1 MAAPDR
7 IEKFAKKLKSP
18 WEIQRFVSAIPYNP
32 DDFCK
37 SAERVLIER
46 TAHCMEGALLASLL
60 LECLGHEPSL
70 LHFRA
75 HRDDDHV
82 VSLFREKGLWGAVG
96 KSNTTLLAWRPPLY
110 RTVRDLLMS
119 YFPFYFN
126 LKGQMS
132 LVAWAGPIRLSRYEK
147 WNWRAGMYDVGDLS
161 AHFYESERSRII
173 MSERRVEK
181 LPLADRRLVDA
192 CFLGAN
198 EKGLY
203 RV

>member
-1 MAAPDR
+1 
-7 IEKFAKKLKSP
+7 
-18 WEIQRFVSAIPYNP
+18 
-32 DDFCK
+32 
-37 SAERVLIER
+37 
-46 TAHCMEGALLASLL
+46 MEGALLASLL
-60 LECLGHEPSL
+60 LEKLDHEPAL

-110 RTVRDLLMS
+110 RRVQDLLMS

-132 LVAWAGPIRLSRYEK
+132 LVAWAGPIKLSRYEK
-147 WNWRAGMYDVGDLS
+147 WNWRAGMDDVGDLS
-161 AHFYESERSRII
+161 AHFYETEKSRII
-173 MSERRVEK
+173 MSERRIEK
-181 LPLADRRLVDA
+181 LPIADSSLVDA

-198 EKGLY
+198 KKGLY
-203 RV
+203 RA